1 MPHDGENSSIVDRV
15 LGKCLCTQQ
24 LIFILSSSQSIA
36 AAAAAAVKCDVQ
48 IESNCEI

>member
-15 LGKCLCTQQ
+15 LGKCFCTQQ

-36 AAAAAAVKCDVQ
+36 AAAAAVKCDVQ